1 MTHLH
6 HTHQGFFTTATP
18 LCWSMGLGDQMNPS
32 LTGAVDCINPLGDR
46 RDDPRRVDTARHHDI
61 HGEPLSSEHAIEKV
75 PLSEIR
81 EGDMVQDPTS
91 GRWIKVTHTADD
103 TASGHHRVYY
113 GDGGEEIDS
122 RYVVGLVNRQVRE

>member
-1 MTHLH
+1 M
-6 HTHQGFFTTATP
+6 
-18 LCWSMGLGDQMNPS
+18 
-32 LTGAVDCINPLGDR
+32 
-46 RDDPRRVDTARHHDI
+46 
-61 HGEPLSSEHAIEKV
+61 SSEHAIEKV

-81 EGDMVQDPTS
+81 EGDMLQDPTS

-103 TASGHHRVYY
+103 TASGPGRVYY